1 MATLTET
8 RHTAGFI
15 SSEAN
20 GNRSRKVITLLAAE
34 TTGGLAAGTVVGAMN
49 AGDGT
54 WGVYD
59 NVNPDSA
66 DGVLIEAVDASS
78 SNVSATIIC
87 RDAEVNEDELTI
99 GGDSTSV
106 TDAKTD
112 LELLGIIYR

>member
-15 SSEAN
+15 SSESN

-49 AGDGT
+49 AADGT
-54 WGVYD
+54 WGKYD
-59 NVNPDSA
+59 NTDPDSA

-78 SNVSATIIC
+78 ANVSATIIC
-87 RDAEVNEDELTI
+87 RDAEVNQDELTV
-99 GGDSTSV
+99 GGDATSIAA
-106 TDAKTD
+106 AKVD
-112 LELLGIIYR
+112 LEGLGIIYR